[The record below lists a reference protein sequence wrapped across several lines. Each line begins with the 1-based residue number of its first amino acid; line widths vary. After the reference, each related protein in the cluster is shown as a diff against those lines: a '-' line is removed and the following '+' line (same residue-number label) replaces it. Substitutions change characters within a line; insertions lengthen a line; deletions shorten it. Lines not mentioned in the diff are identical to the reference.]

1 MKLKE
6 GTIITKND
14 EEYIIVAAGEA
25 GKIFSGIIRLNG
37 TAAYIAEL
45 MKEEMSEKQLVEG
58 LLRKYEVTE
67 DIAIMS
73 VSEVVEKLFSVGLI
87 EKQ

>member
-14 EEYIIVAAGEA
+14 DEYIIVAAGEA
-25 GKIFSGIIRLNG
+25 GKFFSGIIRLNG

-45 MKEEMSEKQLVEG
+45 LKKEISEKQLVEE

-67 DIAIMS
+67 DIASMS
-73 VSEVVEKLFSVGLI
+73 VREVVEKLFSVGLI